1 FDNAYGTGQSCWTTI
16 LDLIDPRGVGAPV
29 AGMSVVVIG
38 YGDVGRG
45 CARFGAA
52 LGAAVTVVELDP
64 VRALQASMDGF
75 AVASLE
81 EAAASAGMLISATGE
96 RSTIPLSALE
106 ATPEDAIVTVAGG
119 VDGEVSIDEAVAAS
133 WVMAESGD
141 PHVQTLTSP
150 SGKTLRVLER
160 GEGINYTAG
169 EGNPIEI
176 MDMSFG
182 VQLASLRELLTH
194 AGELAPG
201 LHDLPREADDAVAAA
216 ALGALSLS

>member
-1 FDNAYGTGQSCWTTI
+1 M
-16 LDLIDPRGVGAPV
+16 

-52 LGAAVTVVELDP
+52 LGARVTIVELDP

-75 AVASLE
+75 TVASLE
-81 EAAASAGMLISATGE
+81 DAVPSAGMLISATGE
-96 RSTIPLSALE
+96 RATIPLSALE
-106 ATPEDAIVTVAGG
+106 AAPDGAIVTVAGG

-133 WVMAESGD
+133 WIMAESGD
-141 PHVQTLTSP
+141 PHVQALTSP

-182 VQLASLRELLTH
+182 VQLASLRELLTR
-194 AGELAPG
+194 GSELAPG
-201 LHDLPREADDAVAAA
+201 VHDLPREADDAVAAA
-216 ALGALSLS
+216 ALRALSLS

>member
-1 FDNAYGTGQSCWTTI
+1 
-16 LDLIDPRGVGAPV
+16 
-29 AGMSVVVIG
+29 
-38 YGDVGRG
+38 
-45 CARFGAA
+45 
-52 LGAAVTVVELDP
+52 
-64 VRALQASMDGF
+64 MDGF

-81 EAAASAGMLISATGE
+81 EAAASGGMLISATGE
-96 RSTIPLSALE
+96 RATIPLSALE
-106 ATPEDAIVTVAGG
+106 AAPEGAIVTVAGG

-182 VQLASLRELLTH
+182 VQLASLREPHPRRRAIPRPARPAARGRRRGGSGGAGRPVPVIIAAHVHRRAGAPTPLLH
-194 AGELAPG
+194 C
-201 LHDLPREADDAVAAA
+201 
-216 ALGALSLS
+216 